1 MKKKA
6 KYRTLFISDVHMGTK
21 ISRTSELLDFLK
33 NIKVEKIYLVGDIID
48 VSGLRRK
55 FYWDS
60 NHNAIIRRLIKLSKR
75 GIKIIY
81 IPGNHDADIK
91 DFSGLDFAGITIL
104 KQDIHKTAANKKL
117 LIVHGDEFDGVLR
130 TEMFFLYNIGDRSY
144 DMAVALSNVLSRI
157 MKIFG
162 KNWSLS
168 QYLKSKVKNVVKF
181 LNNFELM
188 LVQKARHFKV
198 DGIVCGHIHTAELK
212 TIDGIIYANC
222 GCWTESCN
230 AVVETMDGEMKVLNI
245 KK

>member
-1 MKKKA
+1 MKKKT

-21 ISRTSELLDFLK
+21 LSRTSELLEFLK
-33 NIKVEKIYLVGDIID
+33 GMKAEKIYLVGDIID

-60 NHNAIIRRLIKLSKR
+60 NHNAVIRRLIKLSRR

-91 DFSGLDFAGITIL
+91 DFSGLDFAGITIQ
-104 KQDIHKTAANKKL
+104 KQDIHKTSDNKRL
-117 LIVHGDEFDGVLR
+117 LVIHGDEFDGVLR
-130 TEMFFLYNIGDRSY
+130 SEMFFLYAIGDRSY
-144 DMAVALSNVLSRI
+144 DMAVALSNILGRFF
-157 MKIFG
+157 KLFG

-181 LNNFELM
+181 LNSFEKM
-188 LVQKARHFKV
+188 LVLKARHANV

-212 TIDGIIYANC
+212 TVEGIIYANC
-222 GCWTESCN
+222 GCWTETCN
-230 AVVETMDGEMKVLNI
+230 AVVETMSGELKVLNI